1 MENKLVEEL
10 TKSPL
15 QNLKEYQEENS
26 FWFSVL
32 SILSIFGSVVAYI
45 FLGLDSQGIAI
56 AVGIELVLIGIWGI
70 VLSIHSERK
79 LEKYRR
85 TIRHNII

>member
-15 QNLKEYQEENS
+15 QNLKDYQKENS
-26 FWFSVL
+26 FCFSVL
-32 SILSIFGSVVAYI
+32 SILSIFGSIVAYV
-45 FLGLDSQGIAI
+45 FLGLDSQGVGI

-79 LEKYRR
+79 LERYKRQL
-85 TIRHNII
+85 RHNI

>member
-15 QNLKEYQEENS
+15 QSLKEYQEENS

-45 FLGLDSQGIAI
+45 FLGLDSQGVGI
-56 AVGIELVLIGIWGI
+56 AVGIELVLIGIWGV
-70 VLSIHSERK
+70 VLSIHSEKK
-79 LEKYRR
+79 LERYKRQL
-85 TIRHNII
+85 RHNI

>member
-1 MENKLVEEL
+1 MENKYVEEL

-15 QNLKEYQEENS
+15 QSLKDYQEENS

-32 SILSIFGSVVAYI
+32 STLSIFGSVVAYF

>member
-15 QNLKEYQEENS
+15 QTLKDYQEENS

-32 SILSIFGSVVAYI
+32 ATLSIFASIVAYI
-45 FLGLDSQGIAI
+45 FLGLDSQGVGI
-56 AVGIELVLIGIWGI
+56 AVGIELVTIGIWGV
-70 VLSIHSERK
+70 VLSVYSEKK
-79 LEKYRR
+79 LERYKRQL
-85 TIRHNII
+85 RHNI

>member
-1 MENKLVEEL
+1 MYNNKYVEEL

-32 SILSIFGSVVAYI
+32 SILSIFGSVVAYL
-45 FLGLDSQGIAI
+45 FLGLDSQGVAI
-56 AVGIELVLIGIWGI
+56 AVGIELVLIAIWGI
-70 VLSIHSERK
+70 ALSIHSERK

-85 TIRHNII
+85 QLRHNI

>member
-1 MENKLVEEL
+1 MNNKLVEEM

-15 QNLKEYQEENS
+15 QTLKDYQEENS

-32 SILSIFGSVVAYI
+32 STLSIFASVIAYI
-45 FLGLDSQGIAI
+45 FLGLDSQGVGI
-56 AVGIELVLIGIWGI
+56 AVGIELVLIAIWGI

-85 TIRHNII
+85 QLRHNI

>member
-1 MENKLVEEL
+1 MENKYVEEL

-15 QNLKEYQEENS
+15 QSLKDYQEENS

-32 SILSIFGSVVAYI
+32 STLSIFGSVVAYF
-45 FLGLDSQGIAI
+45 FLRLDSQGIAI